1 MPNLAKDF
9 HRLYKRIDKLTDGQA
24 SLSDIRWDASTLD
37 SFVVLF
43 RLKSGYYRGGAF
55 TFEIRNL
62 KEYNNDTIPDVICK
76 SKIYHPNIDP
86 TMETYRPGES
96 NVCLN
101 FLNNRICVCLE
112 GLVLGIL
119 FLLHNP
125 NFDDPLSPL
134 FSSSDNHENFDE
146 IAQSW
151 INGEIVDDL
160 EYGSEIVLCEEQ
172 DDDNS
177 VHPGTDE
184 EIQDANVPRTIEND
198 VLSTNDKIGAFVCL
212 ESAECIKDE
221 NPDDILPVL
230 ITIDGEICLSCT
242 DKETLFETGS
252 NTRNTLQN
260 VEHAAA
266 ENMDECE
273 TNFVNT
279 TVQPDNL
286 INVSGSGNITPED
299 LTLEMKQPQCKNS
312 DNGEIVTNTN
322 TQFEDVAYIVPELKE
337 NEDSDQFLGQGNH
350 SVVAH
355 NDVKVADNNSQSENQ
370 ENGYGGINEA
380 NDVDKQAIEQL
391 LYDDKE
397 RQVKDYNLSKN
408 SCNPFMEV
416 VACFSSI
423 SVLLICHWFFKR
435 KVT

>member
-37 SFVVLF
+37 SLVVLF
-43 RLKSGYYRGGAF
+43 RPKSGYYRRGAF

-134 FSSSDNHENFDE
+134 FSSSDDHENFDE

-151 INGEIVDDL
+151 INGEEIVDTQL
-160 EYGSEIVLCEEQ
+160 EYGSEIVLYEEQ

-177 VHPGTDE
+177 DHPGTDE
-184 EIQDANVPRTIEND
+184 EIQNANVPRTVEND

-230 ITIDGEICLSCT
+230 ITIDGEICISGT
-242 DKETLFETGS
+242 DEETLFETGS

-273 TNFVNT
+273 TNVVNT
-279 TVQPDNL
+279 TVQPDSR

-299 LTLEMKQPQCKNS
+299 LTLEMKQPQCKYS
-312 DNGEIVTNTN
+312 DNDEIVTNTN

-337 NEDSDQFLGQGNH
+337 NEDSDQLLGQSNH
-350 SVVAH
+350 SLVAH

-370 ENGYGGINEA
+370 EN
-380 NDVDKQAIEQL
+380 
-391 LYDDKE
+391 DDKE
-397 RQVKDYNLSKN
+397 CQVKDYNLSKN

-416 VACFSSI
+416 VACFSAV